1 MFQAISVTPATKKGS
16 ASNTRPSTRKKTA
29 EKAAPSSTLKK
40 APSSTSKTAP
50 PSTSK
55 PPRMAALVEEEQ
67 PRPRTQRK
75 AALKRL

>member
-29 EKAAPSSTLKK
+29 EKAAPSST
-40 APSSTSKTAP
+40 SKTAP

-55 PPRMAALVEEEQ
+55 PPRMVALVEEEQ